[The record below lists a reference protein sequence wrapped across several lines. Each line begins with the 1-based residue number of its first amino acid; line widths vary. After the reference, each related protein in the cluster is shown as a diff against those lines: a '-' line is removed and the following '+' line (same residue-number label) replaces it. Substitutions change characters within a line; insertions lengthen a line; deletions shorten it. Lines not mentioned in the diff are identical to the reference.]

1 MRRTGERGSRQPRHG
16 AACAVLLSLSLAQ
29 SCTGEVE
36 PTLGPGSDAVVASVG
51 TTPSAHAS
59 SGGAADA
66 ASGQRGALLGRTGP
80 RRLSNVEYDNTA
92 RDLLGSK
99 QTLATA
105 FVYEEASGFDNFAS
119 ALGMSPSQ
127 YESYELA
134 AESLVSELFADAA
147 RLASVLPCNP
157 SGDDGGACLEQL
169 LTGLGTRTFRRQLS
183 ETDKALL
190 RALHRAAL
198 DLGLTPPEARAQVL
212 VAMLA
217 SPQFLYRLELDAP
230 SGAPASR
237 PLDGYELA
245 SRLSYFLWSTLPD
258 ATLLQLASSGELV
271 RTDVLRAQLA
281 RMLADPRADSLVSNF
296 AAQWLGLRELGQHK
310 VDASKYPGFDDA
322 LRSSM
327 IQEAKLFFGAFLRT
341 PLPLTDFLSS
351 PMHFVDGR
359 LAAHYGLPDRP
370 TGVQRVDTQLGD
382 RHGFLGLA
390 AFLTNTSF
398 STRTSPTLR
407 AKWVLEE
414 LLCSPV
420 PAPPPTVVAALEES
434 QTANAASI
442 DNVRAR
448 LELHRGTPACAGCHA
463 TLDPIGLGLEGFDA
477 IGKSRTKYD
486 NGELVDTH
494 GVLPTGESFGS
505 LTELSMIL
513 VKDAR
518 FPRCVAKQ
526 LLTYALGR
534 SLEQD
539 EDLLDAT
546 LELSGPATLS
556 ALIENIVM
564 SAAFR
569 EQLPSPP

>member
-1 MRRTGERGSRQPRHG
+1 
-16 AACAVLLSLSLAQ
+16 
-29 SCTGEVE
+29 
-36 PTLGPGSDAVVASVG
+36 
-51 TTPSAHAS
+51 
-59 SGGAADA
+59 
-66 ASGQRGALLGRTGP
+66 
-80 RRLSNVEYDNTA
+80 
-92 RDLLGSK
+92 
-99 QTLATA
+99 
-105 FVYEEASGFDNFAS
+105 
-119 ALGMSPSQ
+119 
-127 YESYELA
+127 
-134 AESLVSELFADAA
+134 
-147 RLASVLPCNP
+147 
-157 SGDDGGACLEQL
+157 
-169 LTGLGTRTFRRQLS
+169 
-183 ETDKALL
+183 
-190 RALHRAAL
+190 
-198 DLGLTPPEARAQVL
+198 

-258 ATLLQLASSGELV
+258 ATLLQLANTGELV
-271 RTDVLRAQLA
+271 KTDVLRAQLT
-281 RMLADPRADSLVSNF
+281 RMLADPRADTLVSNF

-322 LRSSM
+322 LRTSM
-327 IQEAKLFFGAFLRT
+327 LQEGRLFFGAFLKA
-341 PLPLTDFLSS
+341 PLPLTDFLTS
-351 PMHFVDGR
+351 PMHFVDSR
-359 LAAHYGLPDRP
+359 LAAHYGLTDKP
-370 TGVQRVDTQLGD
+370 TSFQRVDTQLGD

-407 AKWVLEE
+407 AKWVLEQ

-420 PAPPPTVVAALEES
+420 PAPPPTVVAALEDS

-448 LELHRGTPACAGCHA
+448 LELHRSAPACAGCHA

-486 NGELVDTH
+486 NGDPVDTH
-494 GVLPTGESFGS
+494 GVLPTGESFAS
-505 LTELSMIL
+505 LTELSAIL

-534 SLEQD
+534 SLQD
-539 EDLLDAT
+539 DGDLVDAT
-546 LELSGPATLS
+546 LKVSGPVTIP
-556 ALIENIVM
+556 ALLENIVM
-564 SAAFR
+564 SSAFR
-569 EQLPSPP
+569 EQKPSPP